1 MSGDR
6 PLRADARRNRE
17 RVLAV
22 AYEVFA
28 AEGLSVPID
37 EIARRAGVGA
47 GTVYRHFP
55 TKEALYEA
63 IVLDRVDRLVGRA
76 REFADADPAEAFYG
90 FFAFMTDEGA
100 TDKGLAEALAGAGFD
115 IEATAPGAE
124 QSFMDAIGALLAR
137 AQAAG
142 AVRPDLTAA
151 DVKTLMVGCQAMQRY
166 RGRDLGPVLEVI
178 RDGLR
183 APRGT

>member
-55 TKEALYEA
+55 TKETLYEA

-76 REFADADPAEAFYG
+76 RDLAAVADPAEAFYG

-100 TDKGLAEALAGAGFD
+100 TDKGLADALAGAGFD

-124 QSFMDAIGALLAR
+124 QSFMDAIGTLLAR

-142 AVRPDLTAA
+142 VVRADLTAA

-166 RGRDLGPVLEVI
+166 RGSTALGTVLDVV
-178 RDGLR
+178 RAGLR
-183 APRGT
+183 P